1 MKSRPAVSITS
12 ASESH
17 EADLNARTRKY
28 LILMAIRMVCFVGA
42 VFAHGWFRWTLVAGA
57 VVLPWI
63 AVLIANA
70 VKRRYQQT
78 DAKPSV
84 PTAGS
89 LGSPSERSQPD
100 HSDVDDPIIID
111 GEIVEDDDD

>member
-63 AVLIANA
+63 AVQIANA
-70 VKRRYQQT
+70 VKRRYQPI
-78 DAKPSV
+78 DADPPV
-84 PTAGS
+84 PTVAS
-89 LGSPSERSQPD
+89 LGSPGEHGQPGPTED
-100 HSDVDDPIIID
+100 NEPIIID

>member
-1 MKSRPAVSITS
+1 MKSRPAVNITS

-42 VFAHGWFRWTLVAGA
+42 VFAHGWFRWALVAGA

-70 VKRRYQQT
+70 VVRRYSPI
-78 DAKPSV
+78 DAEQPA
-84 PTAGS
+84 PTAAP
-89 LGSPSERSQPD
+89 LGQPKQSSPAAP
-100 HSDVDDPIIID
+100 DDPIVID